1 MVGTNDRLIKESI
14 NMGLSERQHKI
25 LSFVRTFT
33 LDNGYPPTIRE
44 IGRAVNITST
54 SVVNYNLDAL
64 QRAGYIHRDRTVS
77 RGIRLVEGLEELT
90 GAIGLIKVPLLG
102 RIAAG
107 SPIQTF
113 EDSYDSDVDTIELTR
128 ELVPEDDKIY
138 ALKVQGMSMIDALI
152 NDGDIVVMR
161 HTETANNGDMVA
173 AWLTDR
179 EETTLKRFYH
189 EGDRIRLQPENQ
201 TMDPIYVDHD
211 KVRIQ
216 GRVVAVVRQLA

>member
-1 MVGTNDRLIKESI
+1 MA
-14 NMGLSERQHKI
+14 LSERQQKI
-25 LSFVRTFT
+25 LSFVKTFT

-44 IGRAVNITST
+44 IGKAVSISST

-64 QRAGYIHRDRTVS
+64 QRAGFITRDRTVS
-77 RGIRLVEGLEELT
+77 RGIRLAEGLQELT
-90 GAIGLIKVPLLG
+90 GAVGLVKVPLLG
-102 RIAAG
+102 PIAAG

-113 EDSYDSDVDTIELTR
+113 EGAYDSDVDTVEMTR
-128 ELVPEDDKIY
+128 DLVSDDEQIY
-138 ALKVQGMSMIDALI
+138 ALKVQGTSMIDAFI

-161 HTETANNGDMVA
+161 HTNTANNGDMVA

-201 TMDPIYVDHD
+201 TMDPIYVEQD
-211 KVRIQ
+211 KVQVQ
-216 GRVVAVVRQLA
+216 GRVVAVVRQLE